1 MKLLFIVVI
10 AGVFFSL
17 RAQNIS
23 EKVKET
29 ELAFS
34 KLSVSSGIKTSF
46 LTFLSDSCV
55 MYNDAILVN
64 GKSLYEKRSGEEKN
78 ILEWYPTYITAP
90 DDGNLALSTGIY
102 KLTSKESG
110 NILSEG
116 RFYTIWQK
124 EGEGYKV
131 LFDGGGETNEKFA
144 GFDKSKLTVS
154 PVSGEKKSKEDFEKF
169 FTGFKDNLLSGEI
182 DQPIFP
188 KDYIGVID
196 GKNFNSIDSLN
207 RAINVHKDVANLKM
221 LGTFFCL
228 SGKLAAVV
236 GNFTSTK
243 YKTPMMFFVVFSV
256 QNEKWVMNSMVIT
269 E

>member
-10 AGVFFSL
+10 AGVFFSS

-34 KLSVSSGIKTSF
+34 KLSLSSGIKTSF
-46 LTFLSDSCV
+46 LTFLSDSCI

-102 KLTSKESG
+102 KLTSKANG

-124 EGEGYKV
+124 ESEGYKV
-131 LFDGGGETNEKFA
+131 LFDGGGETNEKFE
-144 GFDKSKLTVS
+144 GFNKTKLTVS
-154 PVSGEKKSKEDFEKF
+154 PVSGEKKSKENFEGF
-169 FTGFKDNLLSGEI
+169 FAGFKENLLVGKI
-182 DQPIFP
+182 DQSALPT
-188 KDYIGVID
+188 DYIGVID
-196 GKNFNSIDSLN
+196 GKIFDSVDSLN
-207 RAINVHKDVANLKM
+207 AALTIHKNVANIQT
-221 LGTFFCL
+221 LGTFFCE

-236 GNFTSTK
+236 ANFVSPK
-243 YKTPMMFFVVFSV
+243 YKTPLMFFVVFSV
-256 QNEKWVMNSMVIT
+256 QNNKWVINSMVIT

>member
-1 MKLLFIVVI
+1 M
-10 AGVFFSL
+10 
-17 RAQNIS
+17 
-23 EKVKET
+23 ET

-34 KLSVSSGIKTSF
+34 NLSVSSGIKTSF

-55 MYNDAILVN
+55 MHNEAMLVN

-90 DDGNLALSTGIY
+90 EDGNLGLSTGIY
-102 KLTSKESG
+102 KLTAKENR

-124 EGEGYKV
+124 EGEEYKV

-169 FTGFKDNLLSGEI
+169 FAGFTKELLTGKI
-182 DQPIFP
+182 DQSILP
-188 KDYIGVID
+188 KEFIGVID

-207 RAINVHKDVANLKM
+207 SALNVHKDVANLKM
-221 LGTFFCL
+221 LGTFFCE
-228 SGKLAAVV
+228 SGKLGAVA
-236 GNFTSTK
+236 GNFTSPK
-243 YKTPMMFFVVFSV
+243 YKTPMLLFAAFSI
-256 QNEKWVMNSMVIT
+256 QNDRWVMNCMVIT

>member
-1 MKLLFIVVI
+1 MKLFFII
-10 AGVFFSL
+10 IITGVCFTL
-17 RAQNIS
+17 RAQNIP
-23 EKVKET
+23 EKVMET

-34 KLSVSSGIKTSF
+34 KLSVASGIKTSF
-46 LTFLSDSCV
+46 LTFLSDSCL
-55 MYNDAILVN
+55 MHNNSELVN

-90 DDGNLALSTGIY
+90 EDGNLALSTGIY
-102 KLTSKESG
+102 KLTSKENG

-131 LFDGGGETNEKFA
+131 LFDGGGGTNEKFE
-144 GFDKSKLTVS
+144 GFDKSKLTVTH
-154 PVSGEKKSKEDFEKF
+154 VSGAKKSKEDFEKF
-169 FTGFKDNLLSGEI
+169 FTGFKTNLLTGKI
-182 DQPIFP
+182 DQSVLP

-196 GKNFNSIDSLN
+196 GRNFNSIDSLN
-207 RAINVHKDVANLKM
+207 ATISIHKDDANLKT
-221 LGTFFCL
+221 LGTFFCQ

>member
-1 MKLLFIVVI
+1 MKLLFIVLI
-10 AGVFFSL
+10 TGVFLNL

-23 EKVKET
+23 EKVMET

-90 DDGNLALSTGIY
+90 EDGNLALSTGIY
-102 KLTSKESG
+102 KLTTKANG

-131 LFDGGGETNEKFA
+131 LFDGGGETNEKFE
-144 GFDKSKLTVS
+144 GFDKAKLTVS
-154 PVSGEKKSKEDFEKF
+154 PVSGEKKSKENFEDFF
-169 FTGFKDNLLSGEI
+169 AGFKENLLVGKI
-182 DQPIFP
+182 DQTVLP
-188 KDYIGVID
+188 KDYFGVID
-196 GKNFNSIDSLN
+196 GKIFYSVDSLN
-207 RAINVHKDVANLKM
+207 AALIVHKNVANIQT
-221 LGTFFCL
+221 LGTIFCE

-236 GNFTSTK
+236 ANFVSPK

-256 QNEKWVMNSMVIT
+256 QNNKWVMNSIVIT